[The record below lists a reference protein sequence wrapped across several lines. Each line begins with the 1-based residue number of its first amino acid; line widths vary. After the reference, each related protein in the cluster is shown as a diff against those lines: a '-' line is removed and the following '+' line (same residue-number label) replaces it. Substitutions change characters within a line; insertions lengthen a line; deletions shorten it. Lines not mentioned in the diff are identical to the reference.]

1 MTRTRHIRFI
11 RTAAIRTAALMPL
24 AVGVAALLACSD
36 RPTAPPS
43 ESSLALSAA
52 SVDRRGSDRF
62 SGAAATLAWQKTARN
77 LVASHPISPIA
88 AVRGYAL
95 HSVAQY
101 AAVVAVNRG
110 GDDEGGDRG
119 GGRAS
124 YEARRG
130 AIAGASAQ
138 VLSFLFSDAADALEE
153 QLAADGKGTSE
164 QTHPQFTRGVKLGR
178 AAGEAMITWARNDG
192 FSKPWDESMRNAP
205 GVGIWEGAPAVG
217 SGARPVPAGFQVPTM
232 TPYFLKAMNG
242 YAAQRQFRPAPPPA
256 YSLDAASRFQIDLA
270 EVRNI
275 SLHRTQQ
282 QIDIANFWNLAAGTP
297 TALGYWGEQAALFIA
312 ERHLDERAASHL
324 FALMNAAVMDA
335 TIGCW
340 EAKFFYLMLRPTMAE
355 PKEPRITTVYA
366 LPNHPSYPSGH
377 SCVSAAAVTILSRYF
392 PAHAEELGT
401 DLIEAG
407 MSRIYGGI
415 HFRFDIEAGQTLGRS
430 TAKWAVAYDR
440 RYGLLRAVGLG
451 GREEAERD

>member
-1 MTRTRHIRFI
+1 MTRTRHICFT
-11 RTAAIRTAALMPL
+11 RTAAKRTPALMPL

-43 ESSLALSAA
+43 ASSLALSAA
-52 SVDRRGSDRF
+52 DADRRGSDRF

-77 LVASHPISPIA
+77 LVASHMTSPIA
-88 AVRGYAL
+88 AVRVYAL

-101 AAVVAVNRG
+101 AGVVAVSRG
-110 GDDEGGDRG
+110 RTDDDDRG

-138 VLSFLFSDAADALEE
+138 VLSFLFPDAADALEA
-153 QLAADGKGTSE
+153 QLVADGNGTSG
-164 QTHPQFTRGVKLGR
+164 QTHPQFARGVKVGR
-178 AAGEAMITWARNDG
+178 AAGDAMIDWAKRDG
-192 FSKPWDESMRNAP
+192 FSKTWNESMRNAP
-205 GVGIWEGAPAVG
+205 GVGIWEGAPAVPPA
-217 SGARPVPAGFQVPTM
+217 ARPAPAGFQVPTM
-232 TPYFLKAMNG
+232 TPYFLKAVKG
-242 YAAQRQFRPAPPPA
+242 RAAQSQFRPALPPG
-256 YSLDAASRFQIDLA
+256 YSLDQRSRFQIDLA

-275 SLHRTQQ
+275 SLHREPW
-282 QIDIANFWNLAAGTP
+282 QIVVANFWNMAGPTP
-297 TALGYWGEQAALFIA
+297 TALGYWDERAAQFIA
-312 ERHLDERAASHL
+312 ERQLDERAASHL
-324 FALMNAAVMDA
+324 FALMNAAAMDA

-340 EAKFFYLMLRPTMAE
+340 EAKYFYLVLRPTMAE

-377 SCVSAAAVTILSRYF
+377 SCISAAAVTVLSRYF
-392 PAHAEELGT
+392 PRHAEELGRG
-401 DLIEAG
+401 LIEAG

-415 HFRFDIEAGQTLGRS
+415 HFRFDIQAGETLGRS
-430 TAKWAVAYDR
+430 TAKWAMEYDR
-440 RYGLLRAVGLG
+440 RNGLLRAVGLG